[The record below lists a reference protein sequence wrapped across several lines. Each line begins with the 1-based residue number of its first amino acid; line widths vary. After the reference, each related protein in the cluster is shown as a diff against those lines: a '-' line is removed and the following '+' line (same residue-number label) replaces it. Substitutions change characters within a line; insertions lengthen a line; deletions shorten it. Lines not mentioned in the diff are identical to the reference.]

1 MIVSGRL
8 SAQQK
13 KKTVETTEGPLLI
26 IAGPGSG
33 KTYTLVER
41 ILYLIEHRQVE
52 PENIL
57 VATFTEKAAN
67 ELVTRISNKLHE
79 ANIKFNLNEMYVG
92 TIHSL
97 CLRILEENREYT
109 RLKKNYILMDQ
120 FDQQYMLYQKLSRF
134 LELDEIESLLNFNTS
149 RWKQSQEL
157 LKWINKLSEEIVDI
171 NKLIESDEARLS
183 VLGKCYKVYEQL
195 LIEENALDFSTIQL
209 ETYNLLRNH
218 KDVRNNLNEKLQ
230 YLMID
235 EFQDTNTI
243 QEKLVFLLAGK
254 QQNICVVGDDDQG
267 LYRFR
272 GATIRNYFR
281 IPTKFPERYLPASRT
296 FN

>member
-1 MIVSGRL
+1 MSNRL
-8 SAQQK
+8 SVQQRK
-13 KKTVETTEGPLLI
+13 AVETTEGPLLI

-33 KTYTLVER
+33 KTFTLVER
-41 ILYLIEHRQVE
+41 ILYLIEHKQVE

-67 ELVTRISNKLHE
+67 ELVTRISNRLHE

-120 FDQQYMLYQKLSRF
+120 FDQQYMLYQKLNRF
-134 LELDEIESLLNFNTS
+134 LEVDEIDTLLNFNSS

-171 NKLIESDEARLS
+171 GELIVSDDMRLR
-183 VLGKCYKVYEQL
+183 VLGECYRIYEQL

-209 ETYNLLRNH
+209 ETFRLLENYEEIRFS
-218 KDVRNNLNEKLQ
+218 LNKKLH

-235 EFQDTNTI
+235 EFQDS
-243 QEKLVFLLAGK
+243 
-254 QQNICVVGDDDQG
+254 
-267 LYRFR
+267 
-272 GATIRNYFR
+272 ATRC
-281 IPTKFPERYLPASRT
+281 
-296 FN
+296 